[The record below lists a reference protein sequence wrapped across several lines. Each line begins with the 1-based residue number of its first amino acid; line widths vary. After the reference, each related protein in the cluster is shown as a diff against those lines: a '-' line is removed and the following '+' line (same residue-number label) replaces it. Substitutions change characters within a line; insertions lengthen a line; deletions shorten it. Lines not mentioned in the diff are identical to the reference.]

1 MKIEIDITAFDEIF
15 KAIIVED
22 WQNTKKECDRLKAI
36 ENKFTHHKEDLKYQK
51 KLKKAYERIIKYAFT
66 AMEAEEIL
74 GKKEKCCG

>member
-51 KLKKAYERIIKYAFT
+51 KLKKF
-66 AMEAEEIL
+66 M
-74 GKKEKCCG
+74 